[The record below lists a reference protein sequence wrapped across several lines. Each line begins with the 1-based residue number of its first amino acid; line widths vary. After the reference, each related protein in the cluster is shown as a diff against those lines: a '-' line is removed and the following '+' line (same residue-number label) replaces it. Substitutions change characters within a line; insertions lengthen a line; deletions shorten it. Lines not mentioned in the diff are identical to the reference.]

1 MPFSFVGCQL
11 VGPRGGLIKEERP
24 DHNLKFRNRNKG
36 PGQKLKA
43 SALTFSCRICSFR
56 LGVQFQVRL
65 LPATMRILWFWLLPR
80 CCYVF
85 DVAGKGGAEYDL
97 RQILYFCVLFV
108 VGGAVVTVHERNGR
122 LGKHMP
128 PRSRSIWNSALGAF
142 FPLEG
147 LLWKISFSWSAVTL
161 VVVAKLSETLWRH
174 VFQRLPFSCRFP
186 REFVLVLSGCPSG
199 LLLGEAL
206 GHSAW
211 RHCPRGS
218 VATQLQRQLD
228 RVHALRAFL
237 RAIMCLQFC
246 FTFVRWPIRVGLDFL
261 CFSVV
266 CPDGASLSCFN
277 LLGRCVRGFAVSGNV
292 VSAYCRHAKSECPL
306 VGTVASAVKLPFA
319 CFRNTLIDSTC

>member
-1 MPFSFVGCQL
+1 M
-11 VGPRGGLIKEERP
+11 
-24 DHNLKFRNRNKG
+24 
-36 PGQKLKA
+36 
-43 SALTFSCRICSFR
+43 
-56 LGVQFQVRL
+56 
-65 LPATMRILWFWLLPR
+65 
-80 CCYVF
+80 
-85 DVAGKGGAEYDL
+85 
-97 RQILYFCVLFV
+97 
-108 VGGAVVTVHERNGR
+108 TVHERNGR
-122 LGKHMP
+122 LGKHMR

-147 LLWKISFSWSAVTL
+147 LLWKISFSWFAVTM

-206 GHSAW
+206 WHSAW

-218 VATQLQRQLD
+218 VGTQLPLQLD

-246 FTFVRWPIRVGLDFL
+246 FTFVRWPIRAGLDFM
-261 CFSVV
+261 CCTFV

-277 LLGRCVRGFAVSGNV
+277 LLGRCVRGFAVSGNG